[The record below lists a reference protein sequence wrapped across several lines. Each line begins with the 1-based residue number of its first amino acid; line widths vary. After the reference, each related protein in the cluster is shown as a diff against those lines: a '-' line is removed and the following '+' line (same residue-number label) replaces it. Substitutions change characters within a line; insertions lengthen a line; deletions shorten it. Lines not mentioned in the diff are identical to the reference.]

1 MDILDLKEFIKDSLD
16 YFITFL
22 IIFLVVIYI
31 LGFSRVIGCSMEPSL
46 YNGDIVVT
54 SNSHYN
60 FFNFKRG
67 DVISFSFG
75 EIILIK
81 RVVGL
86 PGDII
91 KFEDGIIYINEEIY
105 ENDNFI
111 IDTDFNEIYEEVEE
125 GYIFILGDNQLNS
138 LDSREIGLIPK
149 ENVNGKLIFR
159 FFPFNNMGFVN

>member
-86 PGDII
+86 PGDKVII
-91 KFEDGIIYINEEIY
+91 DNGIVYVNDKKISDEKNIPEIDY
-105 ENDNFI
+105 SDNFSI
-111 IDTDFNEIYEEVEE
+111 VPENHLFV
-125 GYIFILGDNQLNS
+125 LGDNMPKS
-138 LDSREIGLIPK
+138 FDSREGGFIPFEDVESK
-149 ENVNGKLIFR
+149 VMFR
-159 FFPFNNMGFVN
+159 IFPFHKFSLI